1 MSGKWVRNT
10 GGSQPAA
17 ILFLAIVGMAASAG
31 LGALVVLF
39 KSHLLNSN
47 TKWSMV
53 PSALWNLRT
62 YPIVYQPFLIGFG
75 FGLVLTVVAIVASLF
90 TRQKLHGEARW
101 ARIGEIRKGNMLS
114 PSGIVLGKFGRKVM
128 RFGGPEH
135 VLLEAPTR
143 AGKGV
148 GVIIPNL
155 LEWLDSLVVLDI
167 KQENWDN
174 TAGYRLKILGQR
186 VVLFNP
192 LAHDGRTARYNPFS
206 YINRRDPGEVINELQ
221 KISQMLFPDPVTGDS
236 FWAQSARTAFLGVAA
251 YVAATVDDDDDALP
265 FTMGEIYRQFAA
277 GDAAKRFPKIIAKR
291 EKDGKPLSG
300 GCVSALKD
308 FTSASANTFTSIRQ
322 SVTAKINIWLNPY
335 VDAAT
340 SESDFDL
347 SEFRDK
353 RISLYLGVSPDDL
366 ERVAPIYGLL
376 FQQLIDRN
384 VRELPKGERHQV
396 KVLVA
401 LDEFASLGKCSVLA
415 HAFSYVAGY
424 GLRLLP
430 AFQSL
435 EQIQGVYGD
444 KVAADIERNCAVRLV
459 LRPAGLNDAKKISDS
474 LGSYTFRARS
484 RSMGTWGNGG
494 SVSVSDQRRPLMLP
508 QEVELLPEND
518 LIVFRRGMYAT
529 YGTKVR
535 YYAEKKLAA
544 RTKIPAPEMPTI
556 RVDPAIANKSL
567 RVISAAEADDPHNAA
582 PVPAAAAPG
591 VNPAPQAS
599 VPVPTPLKVNKAAID
614 AAIAAPTSERVDK
627 LFEHIIAVSEP
638 NRSPHR
644 PTAIENGRA
653 ADIRKRL

>member
-1 MSGKWVRNT
+1 MSGRWIRSDE
-10 GGSQPAA
+10 GSQPG
-17 ILFLAIVGMAASAG
+17 AIVFLSLIGVVASAVI
-31 LGALVVLF
+31 GAAAVLF
-39 KSHLLNSN
+39 KAHLLNAH
-47 TKWSMV
+47 TPWRKV
-53 PSALWNLRT
+53 PGALWALKG
-62 YPIVYQPFLIGFG
+62 YPIVYTPFLVGFA
-75 FGLVLTVVAIVASLF
+75 FGLVLTVIAVASSLF
-90 TRQKLHGEARW
+90 RRQKLHGEARW
-101 ARIGEIRKGNMLS
+101 ARIGEVRRGKLLGS
-114 PSGIVLGKFGRKVM
+114 SGIVLGKFGGKVM

-155 LEWLDSLVVLDI
+155 LDWPDSLVVLDI
-167 KQENWDN
+167 KQENYDN
-174 TAGYRLKILGQR
+174 TAGYRLKVLGQR

-192 LAHDGRTARYNPFS
+192 LDPKGNTARYNPLS
-206 YINRRDPGEVINELQ
+206 YIDRRDPVEVINELQ
-221 KISQMLFPDPVTGDS
+221 KIGMMLFPDPVSGDN
-236 FWAQSARTAFLGVAA
+236 FWAESARTAFLGVAA
-251 YVAATVDDDDDALP
+251 YVAATVSDGGDALP

-291 EKDGKPLSG
+291 EQAGKPLSG
-300 GCVSALKD
+300 GCVSALRD
-308 FTSASANTFTSIRQ
+308 FTTASPNTFTSIRQ
-322 SVTAKINIWLNPY
+322 SVTAKINAWLNPY

-384 VRELPKGERHQV
+384 VRELPKGDRHRV

-415 HAFSYVAGY
+415 QAFSYVAGY

-430 AFQSL
+430 AFQSI

-459 LRPAGLNDAKKISDS
+459 LRPAGLSDAKKISDQ
-474 LGSYTFRARS
+474 LGTYTFRARS
-484 RSMGTWGNGG
+484 RNIATWGGGGG
-494 SVSVSDQRRPLMLP
+494 STSESDQRRPLLLP
-508 QEVELLPEND
+508 QEVEMLPEND

-529 YGTKVR
+529 YGRKVR

-544 RTKIPAPEMPTI
+544 RTRIPAPAMPAI
-556 RVDPAIANKSL
+556 RVDPAIAHNSL
-567 RVISAAEADDPHNAA
+567 RIIQAAETDNDQASSAAPAGTTPSPPQAARLATGRLNRAALDAARAA
-582 PVPAAAAPG
+582 PAD
-591 VNPAPQAS
+591 QR
-599 VPVPTPLKVNKAAID
+599 T
-614 AAIAAPTSERVDK
+614 RK
-627 LFEHIIAVSEP
+627 LFEQLVTVGGM
-638 NRSPHR
+638 
-644 PTAIENGRA
+644 TAG
-653 ADIRKRL
+653 

>member
-1 MSGKWVRNT
+1 MSGKWVRSDE
-10 GGSQPAA
+10 GSQPGAIAFLALIGLVASAA
-17 ILFLAIVGMAASAG
+17 I
-31 LGALVVLF
+31 GAVAVLF
-39 KSHLLNSN
+39 RAHLLNAH
-47 TKWSMV
+47 TPWRKV
-53 PSALWNLRT
+53 PGALWALRA
-62 YPIVYQPFLIGFG
+62 YPIVYQPFLIGFTI
-75 FGLVLTVVAIVASLF
+75 GLVLTAVVIVSTLF

-101 ARIGEIRKGNMLS
+101 ARMGDVRKGKLLGR
-114 PSGIVLGKFGRKVM
+114 SGIVLGKFGGKVM

-155 LEWLDSLVVLDI
+155 LDWPDSLVVLDI
-167 KQENWDN
+167 KQENYDN
-174 TAGYRLKILGQR
+174 TAGYRLRVLGQR

-192 LAHDGRTARYNPFS
+192 LDPKGNTARYNPLS
-206 YINRRDPGEVINELQ
+206 YINRNDPVEVINELQ
-221 KISQMLFPDPVTGDS
+221 KIGMMLFPDPVSGDN
-236 FWAQSARTAFLGVAA
+236 FWAESARTAFLGVAA
-251 YVAATVDDDDDALP
+251 YVAATADDGGDALP
-265 FTMGEIYRQFAA
+265 FTMGEVYRQFAA

-291 EKDGKPLSG
+291 EQAGKPLSG
-300 GCVSALKD
+300 GCVSALRD
-308 FTSASANTFTSIRQ
+308 FTTASPNTFTSIRQ
-322 SVTAKINIWLNPY
+322 SVTAKINAWLNPY

-384 VRELPKGERHQV
+384 VRELPKGDRHRV

-430 AFQSL
+430 AFQSI

-459 LRPAGLNDAKKISDS
+459 LRPAGLSDAKKISDQ
-474 LGSYTFRARS
+474 LGTYTFRARS
-484 RSMGTWGNGG
+484 RNIATWGGGGG
-494 SVSVSDQRRPLMLP
+494 STSDSDQRRPLLLP
-508 QEVELLPEND
+508 QEVEMLPEND

-529 YGTKVR
+529 YGRKVR

-544 RTKIPAPEMPTI
+544 RTRIPAPAMPAI
-556 RVDPAIANKSL
+556 CVDPAIAHNSL
-567 RVISAAEADDPHNAA
+567 RVIQAAEAEGDHAG
-582 PVPAAAAPG
+582 VPQPFTSVA
-591 VNPAPQAS
+591 PAPR
-599 VPVPTPLKVNKAAID
+599 PITGRLNKAAID
-614 AAIAAPTSERVDK
+614 AARAAPPGERTSK
-627 LFEHIIAVSEP
+627 LFQQLVATSATP
-638 NRSPHR
+638 N
-644 PTAIENGRA
+644 
-653 ADIRKRL
+653 